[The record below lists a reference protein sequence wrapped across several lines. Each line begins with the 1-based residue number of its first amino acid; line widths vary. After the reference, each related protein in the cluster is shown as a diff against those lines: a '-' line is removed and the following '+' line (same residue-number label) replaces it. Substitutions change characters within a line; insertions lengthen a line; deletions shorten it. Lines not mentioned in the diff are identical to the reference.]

1 VQITLPSG
9 NTVDIRDALTA
20 KDKFRVQAAVRL
32 SLDTATGLQESSGSI
47 LNDMRNA
54 LLQQII
60 TAWSFP
66 GVAIPSVNPNTL
78 DEMALD
84 DYNALAEGVEPLLD
98 KVVNSSPN
106 RSGRSAS

>member
-1 VQITLPSG
+1 MDIPLPSG
-9 NTVDIRDALTA
+9 ATVTVRDKLTA
-20 KDKFRVQAAVRL
+20 KDKFAVQAAVRL

-54 LLQQII
+54 LLKQII
-60 TAWSFP
+60 TAWTFD
-66 GVAIPSVNPNTL
+66 GVAIPSQNPATL
-78 DEMALD
+78 DEMDLD
-84 DYNALAEGVEPLLD
+84 DYNALAEGVEPMLD

>member
-1 VQITLPSG
+1 MDITLPSG
-9 NTVDIRDALTA
+9 ATVTVRDKLTA
-20 KDKFRVQAAVRL
+20 KDKFAVQAAVRL

-54 LLQQII
+54 LLKQII
-60 TAWSFP
+60 TAWTFD
-66 GVAIPSVNPNTL
+66 GVAIPSQNPATL
-78 DEMALD
+78 DEMDLD
-84 DYNALAEGVEPLLD
+84 DYNALAEGVEPMLD